1 MFVQLIQDL
10 KIQAFTSKS
19 VWGTLHDHPEH
30 YQFHSQDQHEQRN
43 VSLYTTR
50 NKNLPKKDFLCVCV
64 NTQKN
69 NYS

>member
-30 YQFHSQDQHEQRN
+30 YQFHSQDQHERA
-43 VSLYTTR
+43 
-50 NKNLPKKDFLCVCV
+50 KKCKSVHHKEQKSSKKGFFFVCV
-64 NTQKN
+64 
-69 NYS
+69 